1 MGRPGT
7 WASTSVLPGCSNSRE
22 KHRKVKFDVME
33 RADGLLKFERVTSRG
48 INQERH
54 VLFAGAGDTKT
65 FGIGFRELADLIAQP
80 SEELYEQQVEPSPII
95 YRMW

>member
-1 MGRPGT
+1 
-7 WASTSVLPGCSNSRE
+7 
-22 KHRKVKFDVME
+22 ME

-95 YRMW
+95 YRMWWEALPIASRLPPQASAMDVPSLLQKGQ